1 MASGSAVHRQSKE
14 ADRTACNR
22 GATAHRSDSRRT
34 RRHLTPEWS
43 VPSVRRA
50 RGRRSP
56 PPPLTPLSAPEKIG
70 RRRRKWGFRTAKLGF
85 DPGGENVSHPMASNG
100 RRCSGL
106 GGPDPGLS
114 SAGRILAPEK
124 RGPRELLKGRF
135 NWAQYGFR
143 TKIKVRACQFIS

>member
-106 GGPDPGLS
+106 SGP
-114 SAGRILAPEK
+114 AEQ
-124 RGPRELLKGRF
+124 RELETRAQVLQAKFLRLNKGARGS
-135 NWAQYGFR
+135 Y
-143 TKIKVRACQFIS
+143 